1 MSFGQ
6 WTRLEELYQYIFI
19 NKKKEKEKK
28 EEPYT
33 YDNNLA
39 LNFALCIV

>member
-6 WTRLEELYQYIFI
+6 WTRLEELLIFFFI
-19 NKKKEKEKK
+19 NKQKEKEKK
-28 EEPYT
+28 EEPYA